1 MAHNIYDPAL
11 DPAFQKPYIDVEE
24 QRPEGYTYV
33 HGGFE
38 GTDTRFSFFYP
49 PKEQYEGRFFQ
60 FMSPVEG
67 SENASIGRKSMENK
81 IGFANSHGAYF
92 VETNMGVKAGIHQG
106 DGSIIY
112 KASSA
117 SAEFSR
123 KVAERIYGYSHR
135 PYGYIYGGS
144 GGAFKTTSCFEMTNT
159 WDGAVPYIHG
169 SPMAIPSVFC
179 VRAHAKRVLRH
190 AFPKIADA
198 VDAGGS
204 GNPYEGLSAEERATL
219 FEATKMG
226 FPLKSWFYYEK
237 LDDGALPVVA
247 AGTLGR
253 DLQYF
258 KDFWELPGYLGADPF
273 SSVHRDRIQCT
284 CTVKAVHL
292 PRAKEEE
299 GDRRA
304 MTGADNAWKREQN
317 DLLSE
322 GETYLVLDGAPTG
335 DIYAYGANVRFENGG
350 AEGLTLTADRLIG
363 DKLVLAPGFGF
374 EHALT
379 KLALAKAGDKVSL
392 DNSDYLA
399 AQTYYR
405 HQTPE
410 GHEFI
415 GWEQFKTAQGT
426 PIYPVREYKAG
437 PPIARGSC
445 GSLQSGNFR
454 GKMIVVAATMD
465 ESAFPWQIDWYR
477 QKVKEHFGAEADEH
491 YRVYFFDNS
500 FHDDS
505 EHTVDELHLIS
516 YLGGLHQALLDL
528 ADWVEKGIPPRD
540 SSKYTIEDGQIV
552 LAPKAEERGAV
563 QPVVTLT
570 AGGEKRL
577 EAKCGEKVTL
587 TAAIGIPKGA
597 GRVTKAEWSFEGEP
611 YAEGTFTQ
619 EGENAQATAEH
630 AFAAPG
636 TYFAVCRVW
645 LQREGSKDIY
655 TQVPNLDR
663 VRIIVR

>member
-1 MAHNIYDPAL
+1 MERNIYDPAL
-11 DPAFQKPYIDVEE
+11 DPAFQTPYIDIEE

-67 SENASIGRKSMENK
+67 SENASIGRAGMENK

-92 VETNMGVKAGIHQG
+92 VETNMGVTQGIHQG

-169 SPMAIPSVFC
+169 SPMAIPNVFC

-190 AFPKIADA
+190 AFPRRQREPLRRALRRR
-198 VDAGGS
+198 
-204 GNPYEGLSAEERATL
+204 EGDPLRSHQNGLPLQELVLLRKARRRRAARRCGRH
-219 FEATKMG
+219 F
-226 FPLKSWFYYEK
+226 
-237 LDDGALPVVA
+237 GARQAIFQGL
-247 AGTLGR
+247 L
-253 DLQYF
+253 
-258 KDFWELPGYLGADPF
+258 ADPD

-317 DLLSE
+317 DLLME
-322 GETYLVLDGAPTG
+322 GETYLVLEGAP
-335 DIYAYGANVRFENGG
+335 AYGSNVRFENGG

-379 KLALAKAGDKVSL
+379 KLALVKAGDRVSL

-426 PIYPVREYKAG
+426 PVYPVREYKAG

-445 GSLQSGNFR
+445 GSLQSGNFN

-465 ESAFPWQIDWYR
+465 ESAFPWQIDW
-477 QKVKEHFGAEADEH
+477 
-491 YRVYFFDNS
+491 
-500 FHDDS
+500 
-505 EHTVDELHLIS
+505 
-516 YLGGLHQALLDL
+516 
-528 ADWVEKGIPPRD
+528 
-540 SSKYTIEDGQIV
+540 
-552 LAPKAEERGAV
+552 
-563 QPVVTLT
+563 
-570 AGGEKRL
+570 
-577 EAKCGEKVTL
+577 
-587 TAAIGIPKGA
+587 
-597 GRVTKAEWSFEGEP
+597 
-611 YAEGTFTQ
+611 
-619 EGENAQATAEH
+619 
-630 AFAAPG
+630 
-636 TYFAVCRVW
+636 
-645 LQREGSKDIY
+645 
-655 TQVPNLDR
+655 
-663 VRIIVR
+663 